1 MNKELIERLANKA
14 AAETY
19 LLNPKI
25 DPQDRDWEL
34 CTRFLAAVDAE
45 RGKEAV
51 AWRVETGYDQPRY
64 LFHST
69 QKPWGKSE
77 PLFLAPQPVKGMRDK
92 LAKADAVIEA
102 AKVALTYWEE
112 STHTEQYAAL
122 AAIEQYQKGE

>member
-51 AWRVETGYDQPRY
+51 AEVGEFSIYEKHPGQP
-64 LFHST
+64 LPVGT
-69 QKPWGKSE
+69 K
-77 PLFLAPQPVKGMRDK
+77 LFLAPQPAIPEGMTLIPIVELEETKQHKAQAIGLLEFLRDNHPKEFSK
-92 LAKADAVIEA
+92 LASAGIAP
-102 AKVALTYWEE
+102 
-112 STHTEQYAAL
+112 
-122 AAIEQYQKGE
+122 